1 MKEKAEFLFDEVD
14 LKILNLL
21 TYNARMQWQEIGDI
35 VHLTGQAVKN
45 RIIKLE
51 KAGILKGYT
60 INIDYK
66 KLNGEMSLFIAVF
79 MKTTNHEAFIRFV
92 NQEQAVSEAHRT
104 GGEACYL
111 LKVYITSEEEL
122 TSLLDKILEYGNY
135 KVSLSLQQVK

>member
-1 MKEKAEFLFDEVD
+1 MKEKTEILFDEVD

-21 TYNARMQWQEIGDI
+21 TRNSRMQWQEIGEE
-35 VHLTGQAVKN
+35 VHLTGQAVRN
-45 RIIKLE
+45 RINKLE

-60 INIDYK
+60 ITIDYK

-79 MKTTNHEAFIRFV
+79 MKTINHADFISLV
-92 NQEQAVSEAHRT
+92 NDEHAIVEAHRT

-111 LKVYITSEEEL
+111 LKVCVHGEEEL
-122 TSLLDKILEYGNY
+122 TNLLDKILAYGNY